1 MEWQGVLIS
10 LAVSAGAALASWG
23 LGLLTALI
31 KGKIGNETA
40 QKYLG
45 GAVTIIDNA
54 VKATYQTYVQA
65 LKEEDKFDKDAQLAA
80 LEKAKYAV
88 LSQMSGDMKTYIASA
103 FGDLDKWLETKIESR
118 LYELKNG
125 GTGSAAAETE
135 TAA

>member
-10 LAVSAGAALASWG
+10 LAVSAGAALVSWG

-80 LEKAKYAV
+80 LEKA
-88 LSQMSGDMKTYIASA
+88 
-103 FGDLDKWLETKIESR
+103 
-118 LYELKNG
+118 
-125 GTGSAAAETE
+125 
-135 TAA
+135 

>member
-10 LAVSAGAALASWG
+10 LAVSAGAALVSWG

-88 LSQMSGDMKTYIASA
+88 LSQMSGDMKTYIPSA

-125 GTGSAAAETE
+125 GAGSEAAGTE